1 MKRVVFI
8 VLMSLSLNANN
19 LVEDIAST
27 SLMSSQKSFESGS
40 YDLKDNSDLDDF
52 HFSFRYNFE
61 SDSSINYF
69 IGSSVGLNSYTNP
82 VTTLELDSTVLSI
95 EGGGRL
101 KLNDSSYLSI
111 ATGIIYSDIE
121 TNLIANKDLDALTY
135 QANIRYDYE
144 NSINDYDMYMT
155 LFSGYY
161 YTKVDDLAVDNSS
174 SIISHI
180 KVGGYSPE
188 LIQIYNLPFK
198 VELYAQETFLSKDIS
213 DNLDIDNFTTVGMAF
228 HLYTNTIV
236 PLVDNVYLDINY
248 VKGDNIE
255 GLHIGLALSF

>member
-1 MKRVVFI
+1 MKRVLFI
-8 VLMSLSLNANN
+8 GLITISLSANN
-19 LVEDIAST
+19 LVEDISST
-27 SLMSSQKSFESGS
+27 TLISSQKSFESGS

-52 HFSFRYNFE
+52 HFSFRYNFD
-61 SDSSINYF
+61 SDSRINYF
-69 IGSSVGLNSYTNP
+69 IGSSVGLSSYTNP
-82 VTTLELDSTVLSI
+82 ITKLDLDSTILSI

-101 KLNDSSYLSI
+101 KLNDNSYLSL

-121 TNLIANKDLDALTY
+121 TNIIGSSDLDALTY
-135 QANIRYDYE
+135 QANIKYDY
-144 NSINDYDMYMT
+144 NSKLNNYDIYMT

-188 LIQIYNLPFK
+188 LIEFYNLPFK
-198 VELYAQETFLSKDIS
+198 VELYAKETFLSKDIS
-213 DNLDIDNFTTVGMAF
+213 DNLDVDNFTTVGMAF